1 MNDSAMT
8 SKKPKYTYQHLKNV
22 KKQVLLTMKLLNAP
36 KADIRFIDKLDPC
49 DCAVRNG
56 WIYPLPYFT
65 KYFEPFLQGI
75 TKKDMQRITSEEF
88 KRKWK
93 KKTE

>member
-1 MNDSAMT
+1 
-8 SKKPKYTYQHLKNV
+8 
-22 KKQVLLTMKLLNAP
+22 
-36 KADIRFIDKLDPC
+36 
-49 DCAVRNG
+49 VRNG